1 MAKLAEILTKEAER
15 PDKASMLVLRFFKDG
30 NFYHVYEFSAWLMK
44 TFLKSELKIVR
55 RKSPTAKDGSFVF
68 VGFPLAQKDK
78 YIPSDASSVAED
90 ESQDIAVQLSSSIFP
105 EDVVAD
111 TLLED
116 FRRWKQEQPFKE
128 PAPEQDKRNTT
139 VEKSST
145 EQSTVPFSL
154 RGLIRDA
161 LDSDPSLASITMS
174 ITITR
179 K

>member
-1 MAKLAEILTKEAER
+1 MAKLAEILSKEAER
-15 PDKASMLVLRFFKDG
+15 PDKASMLVLQFFKDG
-30 NFYHVYEFSAWLMK
+30 NFYHAYEFSAWLMK
-44 TFLKSELKIVR
+44 TFLKSDLKVVR

-78 YIPSDASSVAED
+78 YIPSEASSVAED
-90 ESQDIAVQLSSSIFP
+90 EGLDIAVQLSSTIFP
-105 EDVVAD
+105 EDLAAE

-128 PAPEQDKRNTT
+128 PAPEQDKRT
-139 VEKSST
+139 SST
-145 EQSTVPFSL
+145 DKQPPEHSDASFSV
-154 RGLIRDA
+154 RGLIREA
-161 LDSDPSLASITMS
+161 LDSDPSLAGITMS